1 MASKKGSNPYND
13 QGTIESGAF
22 GSVGSQDTTKIS
34 SVTTSPFL
42 DSMSPELQK
51 KFEQNDPKLM
61 EYISQI
67 PTASPQSD
75 TDVEKSA
82 GGSQQ

>member
-1 MASKKGSNPYND
+1 MKLRYDRVRSVWECRVTRYNENIVGYN
-13 QGTIESGAF
+13 GT
-22 GSVGSQDTTKIS
+22 
-34 SVTTSPFL
+34 FL
-42 DSMSPELQK
+42 DSLSPELQK